1 MSTMEAEVFEAFRSV
16 GIADDK
22 AILAAQALGKRDP
35 DIGSLKQDVA
45 SLKTDMVLLKW
56 MVGVVMAMSL
66 TILFKIFHT

>member
-16 GIADDK
+16 GVADDK

-35 DIGSLKQDVA
+35 DIGGLKQDVA